1 MTWFTWL
8 GVLILVATIYFLFK
22 RYDARFVLLASGI
35 LMACAANTPMEA
47 LNAFAKSMTNSGLI
61 QAVCSVMGFALV
73 MKFTECDKHL
83 INLIGNQLIKVR
95 PLLIPGAVI
104 GTFLINIALPS
115 AAGTAAA
122 VGAIFIPILMGAGV
136 HPALAAAA
144 VKSGTYGS
152 MLNPGLA
159 HNPFVAK
166 ITGVSVMDVINFHY
180 KANITSVIL
189 AGIAITALA
198 YILKENKGY
207 VSESAHLDASFKPNI
222 IYALVPIIPIAILL
236 LGANN
241 IVPMFKMDV
250 APAMIVGS
258 IIALAVTRKSP
269 AQLTKAFFDGMGSAY
284 AEIMG
289 IIIAAGVFVS
299 GLMSMGLVDAFIQ
312 AMINSPSIIKI
323 CAAVGPFVLGVIS
336 GSGDAATFAFNEA
349 VTPHATEFGLSAVQM
364 GSMATLSGT
373 LGRTMS
379 PIAGATIICAG
390 IAGVNPIEVAK
401 RTCPGMVI
409 AMISG
414 MFLLLY

>member
-8 GVLILVATIYFLFK
+8 GVVILVATIYFLLK
-22 RYDARFVLLASGI
+22 RYDARLVLLSSGI
-35 LMACAANTPMEA
+35 IMACSVKTPMI
-47 LNAFAKSMTNSGLI
+47 AFDAFTKSMTNGGLI
-61 QAVCSVMGFALV
+61 QAICSVMGFALV

-83 INLIGNQLIKVR
+83 INLIGNGLKKVR
-95 PLLIPGAVI
+95 PLLIPGAVL

-122 VGAIFIPILMGAGV
+122 VGAIFIPILMSAGV
-136 HPALAAAA
+136 HPAMSAAA

-166 ITGVSVMDVINFHY
+166 IAGVDVMDVINFHY
-180 KANITSVIL
+180 VANITSVIL
-189 AGIAITALA
+189 AGIIITCLA
-198 YILKENKGY
+198 YFLKEHKGY
-207 VSESAHLDASFKPNI
+207 ENKEIQLDASFKTNI
-222 IYALVPIIPIAILL
+222 FYALVPIIPIAILL
-236 LGANN
+236 LGAKG
-241 IVPMFKMDV
+241 IVPMFKMGV
-250 APAMIVGS
+250 APAMIIGS

-269 AQLTKAFFDGMGSAY
+269 AALTKAFFDGMGNAY

-299 GLMSMGLVDAFIQ
+299 GMKAMGLVDAFIS
-312 AMINSPSIIKI
+312 AMTNSPSLVKV
-323 CAAVGPFVLGVIS
+323 CAALGPFILGTIS

-349 VTPHATEFGLSAVQM
+349 ITPRAAEFGLSSLQM

-401 RTCPGMVI
+401 RTCPGMII
-409 AMISG
+409 AMIAG
-414 MFLLLY
+414 MFLLLF